1 MIENQTNEMTLICH
15 SGKSEDKK
23 SRAFVESLS
32 EKYKVKILDLTR
44 DKLTET
50 QLAEIADKM
59 DVSLQELC
67 NTTYVDEANKEQ
79 AINHIKGLSDADLLV
94 LLVKQPI
101 LVNTPILIVGKNAYS
116 YQNGFELFYKN
127 ITTEGVASR
136 SSANAEEKR

>member
-15 SGKSEDKK
+15 SAKPEDKK
-23 SRAFVESLS
+23 AWAFAESVS
-32 EKYKVKILDLTR
+32 EKHKVKILDLAK

-59 DVSLQELC
+59 NAPIQELC
-67 NTTYVDEANKEQ
+67 NTSYADETNKEQ
-79 AINHIKGLSDADLLV
+79 AIHRIKSLTDADLLV

-116 YQNGFELFYKN
+116 YQAGFELFYKN

-136 SSANAEEKR
+136 PSANTEEKR